1 MERKILISLDES
13 INSTRVVDYAA
24 RISSV
29 VKDLTY
35 TLMTVQPS
43 IPPFLS
49 DEAKQEAA
57 AYQKLK
63 KVQKRNEEAALNLL
77 EKCRQIMVSQGVDEA
92 RIELYT
98 RPKKLGIAQDV
109 LEKAEKGLYDAL
121 LVGRRGL
128 TKTQQ
133 LFMGSTSNKIVNNA
147 ANVPVWIVDG
157 EIESMKILV
166 AVDGSPTSLK
176 VVDHLT
182 YMVGG
187 NPEVKITFLH
197 VTPKL
202 ADFCTID
209 FEEDEAQS
217 IEDALLAED
226 VKCIDHF
233 HAQALTMLREAG
245 LTEKQVQF
253 ETKASTVSVA
263 KVIREKAH
271 RGKYGTVV
279 IGRKGQNKA
288 FFMGGICN
296 KLVQTM
302 TNCALW
308 VIV

>member
-1 MERKILISLDES
+1 MERTILIGLDES

-24 RISSV
+24 RISRV
-29 VKDLTY
+29 VKNLTY
-35 TLMTVQPS
+35 TLMTVQSS
-43 IPPFLS
+43 IPPFLI

-63 KVQKRNEEAALNLL
+63 KVQKRNEEAASNLL
-77 EKCRQIMVSQGVDEA
+77 ERCKQIMVDQGVDEA
-92 RIELYT
+92 RIELHT

-128 TKTQQ
+128 TRTQQ
-133 LFMGSTSNKIVNNA
+133 IFMGSTSNKIVNNA

-166 AVDGSPTSLK
+166 AVDGSPTSLR

-182 YMVGG
+182 HMVGG
-187 NPEVKITFLH
+187 NPEVKVTFLH

-202 ADFCTID
+202 ADYCAID
-209 FEEDEAQS
+209 FEEDEAKT

-226 VKCIDHF
+226 VQCIDHF
-233 HAQALTMLREAG
+233 HAQALTMLHEAG
-245 LTEKQVQF
+245 LTDKQVRF
-253 ETKASTVSVA
+253 KIKTTAVSVA
-263 KVIREKAH
+263 KVVREEAR

-279 IGRKGQNKA
+279 VGRKGQHKA
-288 FFMGGICN
+288 FFMGSTCN
-296 KLVQTM
+296 KLIQTM

>member
-1 MERKILISLDES
+1 MEHKVLISLDES

-29 VKDLTY
+29 VEKLTY
-35 TLMTVQPS
+35 TLMTVQPA
-43 IPPFLS
+43 IPPFLD
-49 DEAKQEAA
+49 DEAKKEAA

-63 KVQKRNEEAALNLL
+63 IVQKRNADAAVNLL
-77 EKCRQIMVSQGVDEA
+77 EKCKRVMVDQGVDEA

-98 RPKKLGIAQDV
+98 RPKKLGVAQDV
-109 LEKAEKGLYDAL
+109 LDKAEKGMYDAL

-147 ANVPVWIVDG
+147 ANVPVWVVDG

-166 AVDGSPTSLK
+166 AVDGSPTSLR
-176 VVDHLT
+176 VVDHLS

-187 NPEVKITFLH
+187 NPEVNVTFLH

-209 FEEDEAQS
+209 FEEDEAQTL
-217 IEDALLAED
+217 EAAMLAENA
-226 VKCIDHF
+226 KCIDHF
-233 HAQALTMLREAG
+233 HAQALTMLHEAG
-245 LTEKQVQF
+245 LAEEQVRF
-253 ETKASTVSVA
+253 VTKTTTRSVA
-263 KVIREKAH
+263 KVIRETAR

-279 IGRKGQNKA
+279 IGRKGQQKA

-296 KLVQTM
+296 KLIQTM